1 MSLKSKLLF
10 NLKEKEIPRR
20 FSRIG
25 ELPDS
30 IFTLTSN
37 PYQYE
42 IQSVVSDEVI
52 LSFIDYL
59 VYGRDFEIHVENVIE
74 FFLLSQEFG
83 TLSDCKRIIKDKFVF
98 LDELEQKLC
107 SKQEDI
113 QLLKAQIVQ
122 LQETVQNA
130 MNEQQI
136 NNRIEESS
144 SHQTNN
150 SIASSNELIISNGN
164 LQREVNNL
172 SSDLAFLRDLQA
184 SQNTQIQDLNSRLN
198 DILQQ
203 VNRQSST

>member
-10 NLKEKEIPRR
+10 NSKEKEILRR

-30 IFTLTSN
+30 IFTCLTSN

-52 LSFIDYL
+52 LPFIDYL

-98 LDELEQKLC
+98 LDE
-107 SKQEDI
+107 
-113 QLLKAQIVQ
+113 
-122 LQETVQNA
+122 
-130 MNEQQI
+130 
-136 NNRIEESS
+136 
-144 SHQTNN
+144 
-150 SIASSNELIISNGN
+150 
-164 LQREVNNL
+164 
-172 SSDLAFLRDLQA
+172 
-184 SQNTQIQDLNSRLN
+184 
-198 DILQQ
+198 
-203 VNRQSST
+203 